1 MFQPN
6 RYNRMNV
13 LSPEYRDAFV
23 DADVVVLTEIYPSG
37 TTPIPGVTGKLVVN
51 AVLDAHPET
60 RMVWLPRREDL
71 VDWLARE
78 LRPGDVS
85 ISMGCGDVASLPDE
99 VLARRAELRS
109 AGTMSVAEALAR
121 LDGFAVAD
129 EPLAPRTTYK
139 VGGAAAVFATP
150 RTLDELRAVS
160 VVAADTGLPVVV
172 IGRGSNM
179 LVADAGVHGIV
190 VSLAELC
197 DDVAIDGTDVTAG
210 SAVPLP
216 VLARRTVAAG
226 LTGFE
231 WAVGVP
237 GTIGGALRTNAGGHG
252 SDMVACTT
260 GVRLFDL
267 RDGTVEAVSATAL
280 GLRFRGSDLADH
292 HVVLDARLGLARG
305 DVQSGEALLAEVVR
319 WRREHQPGGQNAG
332 SVFIN
337 PMPGELAAAELIDRL
352 GLRGTRIGGASVS
365 DKHANFIQASEGA
378 TAADV
383 RAVMELVRSRVAD
396 ETGIVLRS
404 EVRLI
409 GFADAEVCP

>member
-1 MFQPN
+1 MVHPG
-6 RYNRMNV
+6 RRC
-13 LSPEYRDAFV
+13 SP
-23 DADVVVLTEIYPSG
+23 P
-37 TTPIPGVTGKLVVN
+37 
-51 AVLDAHPET
+51 
-60 RMVWLPRREDL
+60 
-71 VDWLARE
+71 
-78 LRPGDVS
+78 
-85 ISMGCGDVASLPDE
+85 PDG
-99 VLARRAELRS
+99 AP
-109 AGTMSVAEALAR
+109 MSVAEALAR

-160 VVAADTGLPVVV
+160 AVAADTGLSVVV

-179 LVADAGVHGIV
+179 LVADAGLHGIV

-197 DDVAIDGTDVTAG
+197 DDVTIDGTDVTAG

-260 GVRLFDL
+260 VVRLFDL
-267 RDGTVEAVSATAL
+267 RDGTVDAVSATAL
-280 GLRFRGSDLADH
+280 GLRFRSSDLADH
-292 HVVLDARLGLARG
+292 HVVLDARLHLARG

-337 PMPGELAAAELIDRL
+337 PVPGELAAAELIDRL
-352 GLRGTRIGGASVS
+352 GLRGFTIGGATVS
-365 DKHANFIQASEGA
+365 AKHANFIQASPGGS
-378 TAADV
+378 AADV
-383 RAVMELVRSRVAD
+383 RAVMEHVRRRVAD

-404 EVRLI
+404 EVRLV
-409 GFADAEVCP
+409 GFDDTSGAPSDDSAGGEARP

>member
-1 MFQPN
+1 MTMTN
-6 RYNRMNV
+6 T
-13 LSPEYRDAFV
+13 DAV
-23 DADVVVLTEIYPSG
+23 AD
-37 TTPIPGVTGKLVVN
+37 
-51 AVLDAHPET
+51 
-60 RMVWLPRREDL
+60 
-71 VDWLARE
+71 
-78 LRPGDVS
+78 
-85 ISMGCGDVASLPDE
+85 
-99 VLARRAELRS
+99 
-109 AGTMSVAEALAR
+109 ALAR
-121 LDGFAVAD
+121 LDGIAVAD

-139 VGGAAAVFATP
+139 VGGSAAVFAAP
-150 RTLDELRAVS
+150 RSLDELRAVAG
-160 VVAADTGLPVVV
+160 VARDTRLPVVV

-179 LVADAGVHGIV
+179 LVADEGVRGIV

-197 DDVAIDGTDVTAG
+197 SAIDIDGTVVRAG

-260 GVRLFDL
+260 VVGLFDL
-267 RDGTVEAVSATAL
+267 RDGSLERVPAAAL

-292 HVVLDARLGLARG
+292 HLVVDADLRLAAGEVG
-305 DVQSGEALLAEVVR
+305 SGEALLTEIVR

-337 PMPGELAAAELIDRL
+337 PVPGELAAAELIDRL
-352 GLRGTRIGGASVS
+352 GLRGFAIGGAEVS
-365 DKHANFIQASEGA
+365 QKHANFIQASPGA
-378 TAADV
+378 RAADV
-383 RAVMELVRSRVAD
+383 RAVMEHVRRRVAD

-409 GFADAEVCP
+409 GFDDDDKGVRP

>member
-1 MFQPN
+1 MT
-6 RYNRMNV
+6 MAAT
-13 LSPEYRDAFV
+13 DAV
-23 DADVVVLTEIYPSG
+23 ADA
-37 TTPIPGVTGKLVVN
+37 
-51 AVLDAHPET
+51 
-60 RMVWLPRREDL
+60 M
-71 VDWLARE
+71 
-78 LRPGDVS
+78 
-85 ISMGCGDVASLPDE
+85 
-99 VLARRAELRS
+99 
-109 AGTMSVAEALAR
+109 AR
-121 LDGFAVAD
+121 LSGFAVAD

-139 VGGAAAVFATP
+139 VGGAAAVFAAP
-150 RTLDELRAVS
+150 RTVEELRR
-160 VVAADTGLPVVV
+160 VAAVALDTGLPVVV

-179 LVADAGVHGIV
+179 LVADDGVRGIV

-197 DDVAIDGTDVTAG
+197 SGIDIAGTAVRAG

-252 SDMVACTT
+252 SDMVACT
-260 GVRLFDL
+260 GDVGLFDL
-267 RDGTVEAVSATAL
+267 RDGSVVRAPATAL

-292 HVVLDARLGLARG
+292 HLVLDADIHLAHG
-305 DVQSGEALLAEVVR
+305 DVATGEATLTEIVR

-337 PMPGELAAAELIDRL
+337 PVPGELAAAELIDRL
-352 GLRGTRIGGASVS
+352 GLRGFAIGGAEVS
-365 DKHANFIQASEGA
+365 TKHANFIQASPGSR
-378 TAADV
+378 AADV
-383 RAVMELVRSRVAD
+383 RAVMEHVRRRVAD

-409 GFADAEVCP
+409 GFEEER